1 MVGVVRLHKK
11 VEVADAL
18 TWHLSYGLRC
28 IFLSQI
34 FQEGDGVK
42 LCWLCWPWDIW
53 PFDPVA
59 LYSAKLSKEASE
71 VLICH
76 IEGKAFHKEVRL
88 ALQCS
93 SNRLPLLGLIWQ
105 NDEVRL
111 ASRSRVPI
119 KLHDDIGCAYL
130 DDSLLGGLSAVEVKE
145 GHPLMSF
152 WDYVNRHI
160 GLDNYS
166 ERG

>member
-1 MVGVVRLHKK
+1 
-11 VEVADAL
+11 
-18 TWHLSYGLRC
+18 
-28 IFLSQI
+28 
-34 FQEGDGVK
+34 
-42 LCWLCWPWDIW
+42 
-53 PFDPVA
+53 
-59 LYSAKLSKEASE
+59 
-71 VLICH
+71 
-76 IEGKAFHKEVRL
+76 
-88 ALQCS
+88 
-93 SNRLPLLGLIWQ
+93 LIWQ